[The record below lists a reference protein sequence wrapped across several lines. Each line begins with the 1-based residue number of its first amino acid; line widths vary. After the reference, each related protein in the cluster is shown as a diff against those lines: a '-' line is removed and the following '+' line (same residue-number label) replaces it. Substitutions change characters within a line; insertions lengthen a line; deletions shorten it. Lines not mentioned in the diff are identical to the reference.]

1 MGKFD
6 EKEIIAELRN
16 PKQKRRAFE
25 AIVNHYGRTLYW
37 QIRHI
42 VVNHDDTDDILQN
55 TFLKAWRS
63 IDGFEGESKI
73 STWLYRIAYNES
85 LTFLKQKKETIS
97 LDVDSDDENEASNY
111 AMQLE
116 SEEYIDGD
124 KTQMLL
130 QVAIESLPAKQ
141 KVVFTMK
148 YFNEMKYEDMSEVTG
163 TSVGALKASYH
174 LAVEKI
180 TKFFH
185 AYEN

>member
-1 MGKFD
+1 M
-6 EKEIIAELRN
+6 
-16 PKQKRRAFE
+16 KQ
-25 AIVNHYGRTLYW
+25 
-37 QIRHI
+37 
-42 VVNHDDTDDILQN
+42 
-55 TFLKAWRS
+55 
-63 IDGFEGESKI
+63 
-73 STWLYRIAYNES
+73 
-85 LTFLKQKKETIS
+85 QKDTIS
-97 LDVDSDDENEASNY
+97 LDVDSDDEDETSNY

-130 QVAIESLPAKQ
+130 QEAIAGLPAKQ
-141 KVVFTMK
+141 KAVFTMR

-185 AYEN
+185 IYEN